1 MVKGTDAQRGSSA
14 SLGVPYP
21 SKVSLPAR
29 RPAIVKRDRLTAA
42 LEKGAEGR
50 ITVIS
55 APAGYGKTTLLLDY
69 AQESKDPV
77 CWYGLDERDCDLDT
91 FLRYL
96 IAAGRQ
102 EFPNFAEELERV
114 LDSGEDPSPEQLVD
128 LLVEATESVP
138 RRVVFVLDDFHFLDS
153 ISDTFQE
160 VLNGWLYR
168 LPYECHVVLSGRT
181 QPQLGLLP
189 LMSARQEVEWIIAKD
204 FSFTCEEVAQLF
216 RDVLGQE
223 IALDDAQHLADLTEG
238 WAAALVL
245 MADKVEMART
255 SISLEQLRR
264 SDTLFQYMSLE
275 QFDPLPEDIQEFL
288 LGSAIGR
295 TLAEPVINELLGIK
309 DAEDKLHYLERR
321 NLFVVREKGGFRYH
335 RLFRAFL
342 ISRFR
347 TLDPERFIDLS
358 RHSAELH
365 ENASRWEDAVY
376 QYMQV
381 GDWGKVVEITERV
394 GWRLFEEGRW
404 ETLAEWLD
412 AVPAVELESQPKLV
426 LWKARVL
433 HYVNQIDRSL
443 SLVAGAIEAF
453 HEREEWIP
461 LAEALVTKGMC
472 LRVKGD
478 YEDSKQ
484 ELEKARGLL
493 VEHDGP
499 VALLTEARKELG
511 FTLGMSGDFSS
522 ALIEL
527 RGAFDVYD
535 AQGDVHNIAE
545 VSENLGNA
553 LMALGRLSDA
563 APYLERA
570 KQRWARIGNEGRLV
584 RTLNNLGMLYYLL
597 GDYEQAESVFRQAL
611 AIAETR
617 PSSKAE
623 SYLLACL
630 ADIRRDQG
638 QLDDALEMYK
648 SALDASDELDEAYIR
663 IYTMGAIANTHRMKG
678 DIAAAHSWA
687 GRTNAEAEERGGVFE
702 KGLCRMTTGLI
713 ERDQGDLK
721 GAVTALEE
729 AIELLEKASATR
741 ELASANLY
749 LAGAYFSLKKKRVAL
764 ELLERAAT
772 LVSELGYDHFLL
784 VEARRNPLLIQYA
797 GANKVADGYFAKV
810 LTLMTGTDGESD
822 PGSDAAFGG
831 PVANV
836 QGFGKPTVEFSGRE
850 ITDLEWRSEKSKEM
864 FFFFLCSRR
873 PLRKDE
879 IVAALWP
886 DLPDD
891 KTTSVFHSNMY
902 RLRKALYSDC
912 IAKDSGRYVLD
923 PQGRFVFDVE
933 EFQQALE
940 KADGLEPG
948 DDNRISL
955 MEKALKLY
963 RGQFAPDFFSEWA
976 ENLRW
981 QTDEQYMSLLA
992 TLTSAY
998 TEAKEYKKSADL
1010 CQRILE
1016 LDEFNEAA
1024 WQRLMTNYV
1033 LSDQIE
1039 AAKYSYNRYVQIIS
1053 EGIDGDVP
1061 DFEDVRREIVAVKL
1075 KK

>member
-1 MVKGTDAQRGSSA
+1 M
-14 SLGVPYP
+14 GVPYP

-29 RPAIVKRDRLTAA
+29 RPAIVKRERLTAA

-55 APAGYGKTTLLLDY
+55 APAGYGKTTLLQDY

-153 ISDTFQE
+153 ISETFQE

-493 VEHDGP
+493 VQHDGP

-678 DIAAAHSWA
+678 DIAVAQSWA
-687 GRTNAEAEERGGVFE
+687 GRTNAEAEERGGGFE
-702 KGLCRMTTGLI
+702 KGLCRMTAGLI

-721 GAVTALEE
+721 GAVKALEE

-741 ELASANLY
+741 ELASAHLY

-764 ELLERAAT
+764 DLLERAAT
-772 LVSELGYDHFLL
+772 LVRELGYDHFLL

-797 GANKVADGYFAKV
+797 GANKVADGYFAKI

-836 QGFGKPTVEFSGRE
+836 HGFGKPTVEFSGRE

-963 RGQFAPDFFSEWA
+963 RGQFAPDFYSEWA

-1053 EGIDGDVP
+1053 ESIDGDVP

>member
-1 MVKGTDAQRGSSA
+1 MAEEANARQVGNSA
-14 SLGVPYP
+14 VEVPYP

-29 RPAIVKRDRLTAA
+29 RSAIVQRERLTEAVA
-42 LEKGAEGR
+42 KGAEGR
-50 ITVIS
+50 ITVVS
-55 APAGYGKTTLLLDY
+55 APAGYGKTTMRLDF
-69 AQESKDPV
+69 AQSWKDPV
-77 CWYGLDERDCDLDT
+77 CWYGLDERDSDLDT

-96 IAAGRQ
+96 LAAGRVQ
-102 EFPNFAEELERV
+102 VPSFGEELEQA
-114 LDSGEDPSPEQLVD
+114 LDSGEQLSPDHIID
-128 LLVEATESVP
+128 LLVAATESVP
-138 RRVVFVLDDFHFLDS
+138 RRVVFVFDDFHFLDS
-153 ISDTFQE
+153 VSETFRE

-168 LPYECHVVLSGRT
+168 LPYECHVILSGRT

-189 LMSARQEVEWIIAKD
+189 LMSARQEVEWITAKD

-216 RDVLGQE
+216 RDVLGRE

-264 SDTLFQYMSLE
+264 SDTLFQYISLE
-275 QFDPLPEDIQEFL
+275 QFDPLPEEIQNFL
-288 LGSAIGR
+288 LGSATSR
-295 TLAEPVINELLGIK
+295 TLVESVINELLGIK

-321 NLFVVREKGGFRYH
+321 NLFVLREKGGFRYH

-342 ISRFR
+342 VSRLR
-347 TLDPERFIDLS
+347 TLDPERFINLNK
-358 RHSAELH
+358 RGAELH
-365 ENASRWEDAVY
+365 ERSSRWEDAVY
-376 QYMQV
+376 QYMQI
-381 GDWGKVVEITERV
+381 GDWSKVVEITERV

-412 AVPAVELESQPKLV
+412 AVPAGELDAQPRLV

-443 SLVAGAIEAF
+443 SLLTSAIHTFED
-453 HEREEWIP
+453 RQEWLS

-472 LRVKGD
+472 LRVKGEYD
-478 YEDSKQ
+478 DSKQ
-484 ELEKARGLL
+484 ALEKARSLIE
-493 VEHDGP
+493 EHGGP
-499 VALLTEARKELG
+499 ESLLTEARKELG
-511 FTLGMSGDFSS
+511 FTFGMSGDFAS
-522 ALIEL
+522 ALVEL

-570 KQRWARIGNEGRLV
+570 KQRWARIGNDDRLV

-597 GDYEQAESVFRQAL
+597 GDYEQAESVFQQAL
-611 AIAETR
+611 TIAETR
-617 PSSKAE
+617 PNSKAE

-630 ADIRRDQG
+630 ADIRRDNG
-638 QLDDALEMYK
+638 KLDDALLMYK

-663 IYTMGAIANTHRMKG
+663 IYTMGAIASTHRMKG
-678 DIAAAHSWA
+678 DIAVAQSWA
-687 GRTNAEAEERGGVFE
+687 ARTTAEAEERGGVFE
-702 KGLCRMTTGLI
+702 QGLCRMTHGLI

-721 GAVTALEE
+721 EATRSLEE

-741 ELASANLY
+741 ELTSAYLY
-749 LAGAYFSLKKKRVAL
+749 LAGVYFSLKKKRVSLDFLEKAAAL
-764 ELLERAAT
+764 
-772 LVSELGYDHFLL
+772 VKELGYDHFLL
-784 VEARRNPLLIQYA
+784 VEAQRNPLLIQYA
-797 GANKVADGYFAKV
+797 GANKAADGYFARILK
-810 LTLMTGTDGESD
+810 LMKGDGEESGT
-822 PGSDAAFGG
+822 GSGSASG
-831 PVANV
+831 PSVNV
-836 QGFGKPTVEFSGRE
+836 HGFGKPTVEYSGRE

-891 KTTSVFHSNMY
+891 KTTSAFHSNMY
-902 RLRKALYSDC
+902 RLRKALYADC

-923 PQGRFVFDVE
+923 PQGSFGFDVE
-933 EFQQALE
+933 EFQTALQEADALESDDERRIPLLE
-940 KADGLEPG
+940 KALDLF
-948 DDNRISL
+948 
-955 MEKALKLY
+955 
-963 RGQFAPDFFSEWA
+963 RGQFAPDFYSEWA

-981 QTDEQYMSLLA
+981 QTEEQYMSLLA
-992 TLTSAY
+992 TLTAAY
-998 TEAKEYKKSADL
+998 TDAKEYKKSADL

-1033 LSDQIE
+1033 LSDQLE
-1039 AAKYSYNRYVQIIS
+1039 AAKYCYNRYVQILS
-1053 EGIDGDVP
+1053 EDADSDVP
-1061 DFEDVRREIVAVKL
+1061 AFEDVRREIVSAKPVD
-1075 KK
+1075 